1 MMVALILYWEEE
13 GFFFALEFYFYA
25 NSILNFFKE
34 LQLPFLVYIQVLILI
49 MRTETV
55 TLPALGD
62 TDTKS
67 SEDLWPWT
75 GSSVG

>member
-55 TLPALGD
+55 TLPALDD